1 MRRTLK
7 SSKAPSSRP
16 TRRYTVTPAMQEDRM
31 LRDAVR
37 RAEESA
43 RDRREEMLA
52 PEKRR
57 RESQALKESVLKEKE
72 RRRKYEEDKKIMQ
85 QQKEEQDERNR
96 RIQALRA
103 YERAMRRER
112 QQSFFR
118 DRTIKNKIKPEV
130 AALTNHF
137 RERLQRIQ
145 KSSAKP
151 ASVSSSSS
159 DEFLDALPPDSPNAV
174 EDLLGRIQ
182 RTLGS
187 GKRKRNRRRSKPGKT
202 KQKKT
207 HRKSRVRRKLTRR
220 H

>member
-16 TRRYTVTPAMQEDRM
+16 TRRYSVTPAMQEDRM

-43 RDRREEMLA
+43 RDRREEMLE

-57 RESQALKESVLKEKE
+57 QESQALKARVVKEKE
-72 RRRKYEEDKKIMQ
+72 RKRKYEENKKIMQ
-85 QQKEEQDERNR
+85 QQREEQDERTR
-96 RIQALRA
+96 QIQARRA
-103 YERAMRRER
+103 FERRLMRER

-130 AALTNHF
+130 AALTSHF
-137 RERLQRIQ
+137 RERLQKIQ
-145 KSSAKP
+145 KSSNKP
-151 ASVSSSSS
+151 ASASSSSS
-159 DEFLDALPPDSPNAV
+159 DEFLDALPPDSPDAV

-187 GKRKRNRRRSKPGKT
+187 GKRKHYRRRFKT
-202 KQKKT
+202 RKMKQKKT
-207 HRKSRVRRKLTRR
+207 NRKSRVRRKSTRK